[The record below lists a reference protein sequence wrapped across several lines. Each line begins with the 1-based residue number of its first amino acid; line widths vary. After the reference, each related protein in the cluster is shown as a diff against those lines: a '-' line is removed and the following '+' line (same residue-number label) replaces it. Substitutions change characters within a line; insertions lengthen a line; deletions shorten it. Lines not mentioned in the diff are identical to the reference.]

1 MSGRMDCTDPKNVEK
16 FFFKYITELFS
27 TDTYSQQFKFTDKSF
42 AKQIKPVLN
51 AMKYIGILPITI
63 PKSGKL

>member
-1 MSGRMDCTDPKNVEK
+1 MDCSDPKNGEK
-16 FFFKYITELFS
+16 FFFRYITALSS
-27 TDTYSQQFKFTDKSF
+27 TDTYSQQYKFTDKCY
-42 AKQIKPVLN
+42 ANQMKPVLN